1 MLLNVCCICLDNNNT
16 DMMTTKCNHHMHKNC
31 LTKWLNVNCSCPMCR
46 TKINPVDY
54 TININKNKNIN
65 IVDNQDNNGMTA
77 LMTSCIMG
85 NLNIVRMIVN
95 MGANLN
101 LVDNNNKTAFDYARE
116 NNQMEIVN
124 FFNTL

>member
-1 MLLNVCCICLDNNNT
+1 
-16 DMMTTKCNHHMHKNC
+16 
-31 LTKWLNVNCSCPMCR
+31 MCR

-101 LVDNNNKTAFDYARE
+101 LVDNNNKTAIDYARE
-116 NNQMEIVN
+116 NNQLEIVN
-124 FFNTL
+124 FFNTLG